1 MFSRQGHRALR
12 LLCAAV
18 IGGALAL
25 YALARED
32 SDVPRRSSEVILEN
46 EAARE
51 GWLNLCGWAV
61 TAVSET
67 QTQIPTEW
75 NTEIGQ
81 RWLMLQGQQGFSP
94 QRYAG
99 EAATRYCYHIENI
112 AAEGFTADE
121 WYAELLICGDVLVGA
136 QVYCA
141 ASPNSMQSVR

>member
-1 MFSRQGHRALR
+1 MLSRRGHRNLR
-12 LLCAAV
+12 MLCAAV
-18 IGGALAL
+18 ISGALAL
-25 YALARED
+25 YTLARED
-32 SDVPRRSSEVILEN
+32 MSLPERSEVILEN
-46 EAARE
+46 AAARE

-67 QTQIPTEW
+67 HTQIPTEW

-94 QRYAG
+94 ERYAG

-112 AAEGFTADE
+112 TAEGFTADA
-121 WYAELLICGDVLVGA
+121 WYAELLLCGDVLVGA

>member
-1 MFSRQGHRALR
+1 MLSKQGHRTLR
-12 LLCAAV
+12 MLCAAV
-18 IGGALAL
+18 ICGSLAL

-32 SDVPRRSSEVILEN
+32 SVRSEHSEIILEN

-67 QTQIPTEW
+67 PTQIPLQWKTDE
-75 NTEIGQ
+75 GQ
-81 RWLMLQGQQGFSP
+81 RWLMLQGQQGLSP
-94 QRYAG
+94 ERYAG

-112 AAEGFTADE
+112 AAEGFTADA

-136 QVYCA
+136 QIYCA